1 MFSFKKYLFV
11 LFQLIGM
18 FQIIGQNLIPNPSFE
33 DTNSLPCAQTTSVSD
48 FNNHLNNWYIPSAGT
63 SDLYSSLIS
72 SPCFASTAS
81 ISPIKTGQQAP
92 RTGNNYIGIATYYE
106 LDYREYVSVELT
118 EALVPGDKYLAQM
131 YVSKADEFEFASN
144 NLAMYFSDSAIPP
157 FSIIPNVTPQINP
170 LVVVTD
176 VINWVEI
183 SDTLIVSSPNQ
194 FVTIGNFEGNT
205 NTIIFT
211 QNVNGTYSNRS
222 YYYIDDVSLTRLTF
236 DYSPVEANI
245 CKGDSIEL
253 YARFD
258 GFSHWECDTLPG
270 SIISTDSV
278 LWVQP
283 DSTIGYS
290 AVGSIDSTYT
300 LVNVIQPPPPS
311 FLGPDTAICF
321 NDNILFN
328 MGGEGYSILWNNG
341 STNSIFTTNDTGWVW
356 VELSNTCGTYIDSI
370 HISHLPELVISI
382 GSDTTI
388 CFGDSIILMADGLF
402 DNYYWTDDDTLA
414 TLIVDTTGLYTL
426 VVAYECGFASDY
438 KWVYLDS
445 MPPLALSAD
454 TSLCVGETFT
464 IQDSIHNYLSYSW
477 QDGSTDST
485 YLADTSG
492 MYWLDVTHRCG
503 IDSDSITIF
512 YFDMVDLSLGA
523 DTTLCIG
530 DTLLLQ
536 VPSHTGNTLWND
548 NSTNSSLVV
557 NTSGWYWAEVTENGC
572 SYSDS
577 IVIDTLSLP
586 SLQIESDSAYCEG
599 DSLLIVVNVQ
609 GEDQLIWST
618 GDTIDSVFVN
628 SPGLY
633 FVAATNICGASYDNI
648 NVVEKPLPDF
658 SLGADTSFCLGD
670 FIFITAPDSAGT
682 IIWDNGSTYYS
693 RQIKED
699 GNYWATATVQ
709 GCSYTDTIYVD
720 TMLCEIIL
728 ELPNVLTPN
737 DDGENDVFKAVR
749 LGGIDE
755 LNIQIYNRWGQLL
768 YVSNSK
774 HFAWDGRNFANEKV
788 PSSSY
793 FYIIEYTD
801 VLGVEK
807 KVSGNIGLFR

>member
-1 MFSFKKYLFV
+1 V
-11 LFQLIGM
+11 
-18 FQIIGQNLIPNPSFE
+18 
-33 DTNSLPCAQTTSVSD
+33 QTS
-48 FNNHLNNWYIPSAGT
+48 
-63 SDLYSSLIS
+63 
-72 SPCFASTAS
+72 
-81 ISPIKTGQQAP
+81 
-92 RTGNNYIGIATYYE
+92 RTGNNHVGIHTYYE
-106 LDYREYVSVELT
+106 LNYREYISVELT
-118 EALVPGDKYLAQM
+118 ENLVPGDQYLAKM
-131 YVSKADEFEFASN
+131 YVSKAEECEYSAN
-144 NLAMYFSDSAIPP
+144 NLGMYLSDSP
-157 FSIIPNVTPQINP
+157 IPNLGSVASIDAQINP
-170 LVVVTD
+170 FTIVTD
-176 VINWVEI
+176 EINWVEI
-183 SDTLIVSSPNQ
+183 SDTITAASPFN
-194 FVTIGNFEGNT
+194 FLSIGNFENNQ
-205 NTIIFT
+205 NTIIFLA
-211 QNVNGTYSNRS
+211 NNPNPTYSDKS
-222 YYYIDDVSLTRLTF
+222 YYYIDDVSVTRLTYNF
-236 DYSPVEANI
+236 SPIEVNV
-245 CKGDSIEL
+245 CRGDSVQL
-253 YARFD
+253 FALFD
-258 GFSHWECDTLPG
+258 NFTRWECDSLPG
-270 SIISTDSV
+270 AIISTDS
-278 LWVQP
+278 LIWVQP
-283 DSTIGYS
+283 DSTLIYRAIGT
-290 AVGSIDSTYT
+290 IDSSYT
-300 LVNVIQPPPPS
+300 LVNITQLPFVD
-311 FLGPDTAICF
+311 LGVDTTTCF
-321 NDNILFN
+321 NNNLTFN
-328 MGGEGYSILWNNG
+328 VGSNNYNVLWSDG
-341 STNSIFTTNDTGWVW
+341 STNNIYTSIDTGYLWA
-356 VELSNTCGTYIDSI
+356 EATNQCGVFRDSI
-370 HISHLPELVISI
+370 HISYLPELEISI

-388 CFGDSIILMADGLF
+388 CIGDSILLMADQTY
-402 DNYYWTDDDTLA
+402 DNYYWTDHDSLA
-414 TLIVDTTGLYTL
+414 TLVVDTSGLYTL

-445 MPPLALSAD
+445 MPPLQLPAD
-454 TSLCVGETFT
+454 TIVCNGILLPISDSLHT
-464 IQDSIHNYLSYSW
+464 YLTYSW
-477 QDGSTDST
+477 QNGSTDS
-485 YLADTSG
+485 LFLVDTAG
-492 MYWLDVTHRCG
+492 LYWLDVTHRCG
-503 IDSDSITIF
+503 VDSDSMVIG
-512 YFDMVDLSLGA
+512 YFDMVDINLGA

-536 VPSHTGNTLWND
+536 VPTHTGNTMWND
-548 NSTNSSLVV
+548 NTTNSTLEAT
-557 NTSGWYWAEVTENGC
+557 TSGWYWAEVTENGC
-572 SYSDS
+572 TYSDS

-586 SLQIESDSAYCEG
+586 YLQIESDSAYCEG
-599 DSLLIVVNVQ
+599 DSLLIVALVQ

-618 GDTIDSVFVN
+618 GDTIDSVFVG

-699 GNYWATATVQ
+699 GNYWATANVQ